1 MKNLDVGHET
11 NKKIQKSKEEIKK
24 ELDELIVSSEKHEN
38 TKIEERTKTWG
49 CRNNYSRVLQHLSR

>member
-24 ELDELIVSSEKHEN
+24 ELDELIVSSEKHGN
-38 TKIEERTKTWG
+38 TKIEERTKT
-49 CRNNYSRVLQHLSR
+49 